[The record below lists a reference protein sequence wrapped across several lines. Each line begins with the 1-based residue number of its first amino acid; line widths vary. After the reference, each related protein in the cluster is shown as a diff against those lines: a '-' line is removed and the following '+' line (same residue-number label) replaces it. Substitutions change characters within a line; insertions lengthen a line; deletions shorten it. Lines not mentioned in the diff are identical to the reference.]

1 MNYETESTKRLKWLL
16 WANLQD
22 NLHRSD
28 IIDRSTDEKH
38 RAIVQSAIEQSEQE
52 IAAIRAELERRMA

>member
-22 NLHRSD
+22 TLHRSD
-28 IIDRSTDEKH
+28 IVDRITDEKH
-38 RAIVQSAIEQSEQE
+38 RAIVQSAIERSEHE
-52 IAAIRAELERRMA
+52 IAAIRAELERRKV